1 MGMLEMSAWSTIS
14 GGLTTLVV
22 SVLLIATKHLH
33 GKLSMDTSVGV
44 HKFHTQP
51 TPRIGGVAIMAG
63 LLVSWALAKLLV
75 DISMPLAQESA
86 RLLGLMLLAAVPAV
100 TFGILE
106 DITKRVGVRAR
117 LLATM
122 GSGLL
127 AWWLTDTA
135 IGHVGIWG
143 VDNLLAILPISVAF
157 TAFAVGGVANS
168 FNIIDGFNGLAAGAL
183 LISLTSIGCI
193 AYGVGDP
200 ALALLCLT
208 VAAVV
213 LGFGVVNFPFGKIFL
228 GDGGAY
234 LLGFMVAW
242 IAVLLPAR
250 NPSVSAW
257 AALLAC
263 GYPVLEV
270 LFSIWRKYRRTGSHP
285 GQPDK
290 VHLHML
296 FYKRI
301 SKHTFRHAQP
311 ALQNGLSS
319 IFAWAYALV
328 PATIAICW
336 PQNTWIQM
344 AGFLVSG
351 ILYRLIYVRL
361 TQFKWNVP
369 IKLISKMT
377 RYNMTRN
384 VAHNVTRKMNL
395 RQDDHDPERDVA

>member
-1 MGMLEMSAWSTIS
+1 MGMLDVSAWSAIS

-33 GKLSMDTSVGV
+33 GKLSMDTSIGV

-51 TPRIGGVAIMAG
+51 TLRIGGVAIMAG
-63 LLVSWALAKLLV
+63 LLLSWTMAQLLA
-75 DISMPLAQESA
+75 DISTPLSQESA
-86 RLLGLMLLAAVPAV
+86 RLLGQMLLAGIPAF
-100 TFGILE
+100 TFGISE

-135 IGHVGIWG
+135 IDHVGIWG
-143 VDNLLAILPISVAF
+143 ADNLLAILPLSVAF

-183 LISLTSIGCI
+183 LISLTAIGCI
-193 AYGVGDP
+193 AYGAGDP
-200 ALALLCLT
+200 ALAFLCLT
-208 VAAVV
+208 IAAVV

-242 IAVLLPAR
+242 VAVLLPAR

-270 LFSIWRKYRRTGSHP
+270 LFSIWRKHFRTGSHP

-296 FYKRI
+296 IYRRI
-301 SKHTFRHAQP
+301 SKRFFGKASP
-311 ALQNGLSS
+311 ELQNGLSS
-319 IFAWAYALV
+319 VFAWAYAAV
-328 PATIAICW
+328 PATIAFAW
-336 PQNTWIQM
+336 PTSTATLIV
-344 AGFLVSG
+344 GFVISG
-351 ILYRLIYVRL
+351 ILYRVIYLRL
-361 TQFKWNVP
+361 TQFRWRAA
-369 IKLISKMT
+369 IKLPT
-377 RYNMTRN
+377 RRTNSNMYAREN
-384 VAHNVTRKMNL
+384 GAHT
-395 RQDDHDPERDVA
+395 ERDAA